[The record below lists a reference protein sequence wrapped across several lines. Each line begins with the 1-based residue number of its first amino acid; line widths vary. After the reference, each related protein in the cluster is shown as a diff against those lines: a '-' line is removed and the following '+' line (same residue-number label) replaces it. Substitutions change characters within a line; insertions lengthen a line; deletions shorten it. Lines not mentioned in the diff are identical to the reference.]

1 MRIVAKSQTSFDIS
15 RPGWYDG
22 TNVFSDAAEDWM
34 DFKFLKD
41 NELVVPAQ
49 TKIALIVMDGLGG
62 LPMEPGGK
70 TELESARKP
79 NLDALAAQS
88 ALGLADPVAPGITP
102 GSGPGHLGIFGY
114 DPMQYEIG
122 RGVLEA
128 LGIDFDL
135 GPQDVAARGNF
146 CTVDA
151 AGNLT
156 DRRAGRIAT
165 ELNVELVKL
174 LRTIKL
180 PGVKVFV
187 ETVKDYRF
195 VLVLR
200 GPGLGDALSETD
212 PQRVGVP
219 PLAARALMPTARKS
233 ARLVNQFIKQ
243 ARALLADKHPANMIM
258 LRGFAKRPA
267 IPSYQ
272 QVFGLRAA
280 AIAVY
285 PMYRGLAKLLGMNTL
300 AVPGEAIADEFTV
313 LEKNWNDFDFFYLHV
328 KKTDSAGEDGD
339 FARKAHV
346 IEELDA
352 QLPRL
357 LALKPDVVIVGGDHS
372 TPALLKAH
380 SWHPVPVMLYSRV
393 VRADGIAEYGERAC
407 VRGSLGH
414 LRSKELMP
422 IALANAGRLTKFG
435 A

>member
-1 MRIVAKSQTSFDIS
+1 
-15 RPGWYDG
+15 
-22 TNVFSDAAEDWM
+22 
-34 DFKFLKD
+34 
-41 NELVVPAQ
+41 
-49 TKIALIVMDGLGG
+49 
-62 LPMEPGGK
+62 
-70 TELESARKP
+70 
-79 NLDALAAQS
+79 
-88 ALGLADPVAPGITP
+88 
-102 GSGPGHLGIFGY
+102 
-114 DPMQYEIG
+114 
-122 RGVLEA
+122 
-128 LGIDFDL
+128 
-135 GPQDVAARGNF
+135 
-146 CTVDA
+146 
-151 AGNLT
+151 
-156 DRRAGRIAT
+156 
-165 ELNVELVKL
+165 
-174 LRTIKL
+174 
-180 PGVKVFV
+180 
-187 ETVKDYRF
+187 
-195 VLVLR
+195 
-200 GPGLGDALSETD
+200 LGDALSETD

-219 PLAARALMPTARKS
+219 PLAARALKPTAKKS
-233 ARLVNQFIKQ
+233 VRLVNQFIKQ

-267 IPSYQ
+267 IPSYFD
-272 QVFGLRAA
+272 VFGLRAA

-285 PMYRGLAKLLGMNTL
+285 PMYRGLAKLLGMKTF

-357 LALKPDVVIVGGDHS
+357 MALKPDVVIVGGDHS

-380 SWHPVPVMLYSRV
+380 SWHPVPVMLYSKV

-407 VRGSLGH
+407 ARGSLGH

>member
-1 MRIVAKSQTSFDIS
+1 MTDV
-15 RPGWYDG
+15 
-22 TNVFSDAAEDWM
+22 
-34 DFKFLKD
+34 LKD
-41 NELVVPAQ
+41 LLIPAQ
-49 TKIALIVMDGLGG
+49 TKIALIVLDGLGG
-62 LPMEPGGK
+62 LPMEAGGK
-70 TELESARKP
+70 TELEFARTP

-88 ALGLADPVAPGITP
+88 ALGLADPVGPGIAP

-114 DPMQYEIG
+114 DPLEYEIG

-135 GPQDVAARGNF
+135 GKNDLAARGNF
-146 CTVDA
+146 CSVDA
-151 AGNLT
+151 NGKLT

-165 ELNVELVKL
+165 ELNVELVKI
-174 LRTIKL
+174 LRAIKI

-200 GPGLGDALSETD
+200 GAGLGDALTETD
-212 PQRVGVP
+212 PQCLGVAP
-219 PLAARALMPTARKS
+219 MPVRALDPKSRKS
-233 ARLVNQFIKQ
+233 ARLANQFIKHA
-243 ARALLADKHPANMIM
+243 ARLLADKHPANMVM
-258 LRGFAKRPA
+258 LRGLAKRPA

-272 QVFGLRAA
+272 DRFGLNAA

-285 PMYRGLAKLLGMNTL
+285 PMYRGIAKTLGMQVL
-300 AVPGEAIADEFTV
+300 PVEGETIADEFTT
-313 LEKNWNDFDFFYLHV
+313 LERNWSAHDFFYLHV

-339 FARKAHV
+339 FEKKAHV
-346 IEELDA
+346 IEELDS

-357 LALKPDVVIVGGDHS
+357 LALKPDVIIVSGDHS

-380 SWHPVPVMLYSRV
+380 SWHPVPTLLYSKF
-393 VRADGIAEYGERAC
+393 VRADGIAEFGERAC
-407 VRGSLGH
+407 ARGSLGR
-414 LRSKELMP
+414 LPSKDILP

>member
-1 MRIVAKSQTSFDIS
+1 
-15 RPGWYDG
+15 
-22 TNVFSDAAEDWM
+22 M

-41 NELVVPAQ
+41 LVVPAQ
-49 TKIALIVMDGLGG
+49 TKIALIVLDGIGG
-62 LPMEPGGK
+62 LPLEPGGK

-114 DPMQYEIG
+114 DPLQYEIG

-135 GPQDVAARGNF
+135 GPNDMAARGNF
-146 CTVDA
+146 CSVDA
-151 AGNLT
+151 SGLLT

-165 ELNVELVKL
+165 ELNAELVKL

-180 PGVKVFV
+180 DGVEVFV
-187 ETVKDYRF
+187 ETVKEHRF

-212 PQRVGVP
+212 PQRLGVP
-219 PLAARALMPTARKS
+219 ALPVRALNPDSEKSAKLVNEFVGRARK
-233 ARLVNQFIKQ
+233 
-243 ARALLADKHPANMIM
+243 LLADKHPANMVL

-267 IPSYQ
+267 IPSYE

-285 PMYRGLAKLLGMNTL
+285 PMYRGLAKLLGMKT
-300 AVPGEAIADEFTV
+300 VTVTGETIADEFTA

-339 FARKAHV
+339 FARKVHV
-346 IEELDA
+346 IEEVDT

-357 LALKPDVVIVGGDHS
+357 MALKPDVVIIGGDHS
-372 TPALLKAH
+372 TPSLLKSH
-380 SWHPVPVMLYSRV
+380 SWHPVPVMLYSRY

-407 VRGSLGH
+407 ARGSLGR
-414 LRSKELMP
+414 LRAKDLMP
-422 IALANAGRLTKFG
+422 IAVANALRLTKFG